1 MTVFVSC
8 SPARVAP
15 RWLLVAFAFVVAIA
29 AYPVEAASGD
39 YPADPPGDVSWPW
52 SDWAPAGIETIWRS
66 STREAR
72 IPPSRST
79 S

>member
-1 MTVFVSC
+1 MTVFVNC

-39 YPADPPGDVSWPW
+39 YPADPPG
-52 SDWAPAGIETIWRS
+52 T
-66 STREAR
+66 
-72 IPPSRST
+72 
-79 S
+79 